1 MNESEVKVKLKM
13 QGEYNK
19 EITERLIRLEKLV
32 EILLDRGDQ
41 LVNQAL
47 LEEWY

>member
-1 MNESEVKVKLKM
+1 MNESEVKVI
-13 QGEYNK
+13 E
-19 EITERLIRLEKLV
+19 ERLIRLEKLV